1 MLSTGNK
8 SVHVKRFIR
17 KLHGGS
23 DPVLVLASDGLHY
36 VVKFGNNLQGPNV
49 LFNES
54 AGTEL
59 YQACGLSTPAWKPLL
74 VSNSFLD
81 QNPGAWMETND
92 GLRRPDA
99 GLCYG
104 SIFMAA
110 GPGRTFEI
118 LHGSALTRIL
128 NRSTFWLAWLLDA
141 CADHV
146 DNRQAI
152 FKEDASGSLHA
163 FFIDHGHLF
172 GGPAGKLRL
181 PIIASR
187 YLDPR
192 IYPDTTSHEIAGF
205 HKMLSC
211 IDTDAL
217 WRRANALPEEWKTPS
232 ALEVMARALQS
243 ISDSFRVQSLLD
255 RMQTDIERSTNRA
268 IAPARVAPVP
278 IPAPLYPDLQRNAL
292 GNLAIAC

>member
-1 MLSTGNK
+1 MPSAGNK
-8 SVHVKRFIR
+8 SVHVKRLIR
-17 KLHGGS
+17 KLRGGS

-36 VVKFGNNLQGPNV
+36 VVKFSNNLQGPNV

-54 AGTEL
+54 VGTEL

-81 QNPGAWMETND
+81 QNPGAWMETDD
-92 GLRRPDA
+92 GPRRPEA

-104 SIFMAA
+104 SLFMAA

-118 LHGSALTRIL
+118 LPGSAFSRIL
-128 NRSTFWLAWLLDA
+128 SRSSFWLAWLIDS

-172 GGPAGKLRL
+172 GGPAGKQRL

-192 IYPDTTSHEIAGF
+192 IYPDTAGHEFAGF
-205 HKMLSC
+205 HNTLHS
-211 IDTDAL
+211 IDADEL
-217 WRRANALPEEWKTPS
+217 WRRANALPEEWKTPT
-232 ALEVMARALQS
+232 ALDGMARALQAL
-243 ISDSFRVQSLLD
+243 SDSNRIQSLLD
-255 RMQTDIERSTNRA
+255 RMHTDIERSTHRA
-268 IAPARVAPVP
+268 IAATRIAPVP
-278 IPAPLYPDLQRNAL
+278 LPASLYPNLRRNEL
-292 GNLAIAC
+292 GNLSIAC